1 MHRIH
6 KDSTRCSTVS
16 TFECPTCSIYCKTG
30 NELNDHMNEHHPQ
43 LSSLS
48 LVSEASSSSWTQVTC
63 AVCQNVFMNELD
75 LENHIKDQHNKVD
88 LDKSLS
94 GFLRNTCTI
103 CRKEFK
109 NEWDLKHHTLRVHE
123 YGETCLIYPCEE
135 CGFIGDDVTS
145 LDSHVKDHH
154 SEQQNSKDD
163 EELLAEDSDEDTFT
177 TLSEISVQ
185 KRIKQNLANINFD
198 EDSDDDNEYSPTIE
212 EEEEFEALNI
222 ATKQQ
227 RKRKNETDLPQPKK
241 KTKPLPKAD
250 TSLSCELCQIT
261 YSRKDNLK
269 RHVLKKH

>member
-1 MHRIH
+1 M
-6 KDSTRCSTVS
+6 
-16 TFECPTCSIYCKTG
+16 
-30 NELNDHMNEHHPQ
+30 
-43 LSSLS
+43 
-48 LVSEASSSSWTQVTC
+48 
-63 AVCQNVFMNELD
+63 
-75 LENHIKDQHNKVD
+75 
-88 LDKSLS
+88 
-94 GFLRNTCTI
+94 
-103 CRKEFK
+103 
-109 NEWDLKHHTLRVHE
+109 KHHTLRVHE

-154 SEQQNSKDD
+154 SDQQNSKDD

-177 TLSEISVQ
+177 TLSKISVQ
-185 KRIKQNLANINFD
+185 KRIKQNLANIIFD

-212 EEEEFEALNI
+212 EKEEFEALNI

-241 KTKPLPKAD
+241 KTKPLPKVD
-250 TSLSCELCQIT
+250 TSLSCELSQIT

>member
-1 MHRIH
+1 MYNLPKSVQEWVGLESPHI
-6 KDSTRCSTVS
+6 K
-16 TFECPTCSIYCKTG
+16 
-30 NELNDHMNEHHPQ
+30 
-43 LSSLS
+43 
-48 LVSEASSSSWTQVTC
+48 SSWIWGNLF
-63 AVCQNVFMNELD
+63 A
-75 LENHIKDQHNKVD
+75 I
-88 LDKSLS
+88 SLWRVRFHW
-94 GFLRNTCTI
+94 GWCDILR
-103 CRKEFK
+103 
-109 NEWDLKHHTLRVHE
+109 
-123 YGETCLIYPCEE
+123 
-135 CGFIGDDVTS
+135 
-145 LDSHVKDHH
+145 
-154 SEQQNSKDD
+154 QQNFKDE

>member
-1 MHRIH
+1 
-6 KDSTRCSTVS
+6 
-16 TFECPTCSIYCKTG
+16 
-30 NELNDHMNEHHPQ
+30 MNEHHPQ
-43 LSSLS
+43 LSSIS
-48 LVSEASSSSWTQVTC
+48 LVSEASSSSWTQVTI
-63 AVCQNVFMNELD
+63 AVYQNVFMNELD

-135 CGFIGDDVTS
+135 CGFIGDDITS

-154 SEQQNSKDD
+154 SELQNSKDD

-185 KRIKQNLANINFD
+185 KRIKQHLEI
-198 EDSDDDNEYSPTIE
+198 
-212 EEEEFEALNI
+212 
-222 ATKQQ
+222 
-227 RKRKNETDLPQPKK
+227 
-241 KTKPLPKAD
+241 
-250 TSLSCELCQIT
+250 
-261 YSRKDNLK
+261 
-269 RHVLKKH
+269 